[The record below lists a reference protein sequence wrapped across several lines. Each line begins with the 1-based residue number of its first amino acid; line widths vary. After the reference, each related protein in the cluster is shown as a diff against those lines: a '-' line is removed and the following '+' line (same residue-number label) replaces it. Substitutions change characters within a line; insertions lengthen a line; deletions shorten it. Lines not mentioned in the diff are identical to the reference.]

1 VNLSAYCALGH
12 GASLSAP
19 KQHRETLES
28 LGYCADHCAGRDK
41 RDALALGVICKWHHR
56 WSWPCVRSSTYVSW
70 PERSGRPTRQ
80 RRAHAIEGRD
90 FFRPLAAHE
99 PGDPR
104 GSESDSASSGV
115 GRRSWIFTLI
125 VVIGGIIT
133 FRLRKIRSDRQL
145 A

>member
-1 VNLSAYCALGH
+1 MRAILQLCLVARTVRA
-12 GASLSAP
+12 
-19 KQHRETLES
+19 
-28 LGYCADHCAGRDK
+28 ADAAATRARD
-41 RDALALGVICKWHHR
+41 RGPRFLPA
-56 WSWPCVRSSTYVSW
+56 
-70 PERSGRPTRQ
+70 
-80 RRAHAIEGRD
+80 
-90 FFRPLAAHE
+90 LAAHE